1 MKPLLILACCIASLL
16 STAVLAAK
24 VYTWKDEN
32 GVTHYGE
39 RPPKEANAK
48 MVRARTGHSDSVA
61 GEAAPSTG
69 SEPVTAE
76 QPPSMQQQLKD
87 PERCEIARK
96 NLETLNSNARIKMP
110 DADGNTR
117 FLTEDERQ
125 EKFDEMEKAI
135 EESCE

>member
-48 MVRARTGHSDSVA
+48 MVRARTGHSDPVPQEIEQNGHQESA
-61 GEAAPSTG
+61 SEASTDIA
-69 SEPVTAE
+69 TR
-76 QPPSMQQQLKD
+76 LKD
-87 PERCEIARK
+87 PERCNAARK
-96 NLETLNSNARIKMP
+96 NMELLNGNVRIKTP
-110 DADGNTR
+110 DEQGVLR
-117 FLTEDERQ
+117 YITEEERQ
-125 EKFDEMEKAI
+125 AKYEETRVAI
-135 EESCE
+135 AESCE